1 MNRHEV
7 LNLKVLNLELQ
18 KTSRFSTLNR
28 HEVLYLEVLK
38 LEVQTTLPARLV
50 SPYSPLGVS
59 PLGIVSR
66 SKRAGT
72 ARAPVAYSPPPCM
85 LQLGK
90 LLLTTHHVEYCLLPG
105 AWQ

>member
-28 HEVLYLEVLK
+28 HEVLNLEVLN

-50 SPYSPLGVS
+50 SPYSPIGVS

-66 SKRAGT
+66 GKRAGT
-72 ARAPVAYSPPPCM
+72 ARAPVAYNPPP
-85 LQLGK
+85 LNA
-90 LLLTTHHVEYCLLPG
+90 TT
-105 AWQ
+105 WQVTAYYSPCRVREE